1 MSVYDGVNIP
11 QYQSKDEELSELMNY
26 YKFAYKPE
34 SNYNGTVE

>member
-1 MSVYDGVNIP
+1 MCSYDEGNIP

-26 YKFAYKPE
+26 YKFAYKRE